1 MTMEELKEL
10 LTDKKAVLKQ
20 NISEDK
26 GRYNDPFLGQFMRG
40 RVAVEEHWAEFC
52 DKVLEIV
59 DKL

>member
-10 LTDKKAVLKQ
+10 LTDKKAVLKT

-26 GRYNDPFLGQFMRG
+26 ARYNDPFLGQFMRG

-52 DKVLEIV
+52 DKILEIV